1 MTMPLRRAMAVAWVA
16 LTLGLGCAGA
26 DELRRF
32 AVQLAPDDV
41 LPTGNELISLP
52 TIRAADGALD
62 SFNVLSMR
70 DRGLLEVVGEGGAPA
85 VQPYFEID
93 GQPLPFRA
101 PQWELA
107 EYWIP
112 TARLATDGLERTLTY
127 CVPPGA
133 RAAMIRLTL
142 VNRRA
147 QPVAAHLGVRTSWGA
162 LNRVTYAPV
171 ALRGSREFTTGDTSM
186 FSFITHDTIFA
197 WALNAPGARVQPNPG
212 AGKGAPGI
220 DAVRIFTVAPGA
232 TVEAVFFL
240 SVGLEENSAVHAARV
255 LRENTE
261 RDGVDGVLAKAA
273 AWCRARTG
281 TTGQADLDMLM
292 NRNLLFTALYAWGRT
307 LDTEQLVGITSR
319 SPRYYVSA
327 AYWDRDAMLWS
338 FPGLLD
344 IDPALAREA
353 LDYALTTQLRNT
365 GTHSRYIDGMVL
377 EDGFQLDEAVAPL
390 VALGRYWRQTGDLA
404 FVAGHRAALA
414 ALRARLLGRFDA
426 ATGLYSSL
434 QDSQDEF
441 QKLPFITYANAL
453 SWQAWRELSAL
464 HAALGEADDAAD
476 AAQRADA
483 LKGAI
488 LRHCVAVPPGGR
500 EPIFASATDGRAH
513 VFTEV
518 PPGSQMKLP
527 LVGFVP
533 EDDPTFVRTYDWL
546 HSAAYPYSYSTE
558 PFGLPGSYRVA
569 FTTSWSVADHLRL
582 KRSREHALKIL
593 RASAWDGGIVTE
605 GVDPRTAKM
614 DKAGRAFATAAGY
627 VADAL
632 WQEYVVPARQ
642 KSSTP

>member
-1 MTMPLRRAMAVAWVA
+1 MTMSRRRVWAVAWVA
-16 LTLGLGCAGA
+16 LTLAFGGMNAS
-26 DELRRF
+26 EPRRF
-32 AVQLAPDDV
+32 ALTLAPDDV
-41 LPTGNELISLP
+41 LPTGNELIALP
-52 TIRAADGALD
+52 TIRAGDGALD

-70 DRGLLEVVGEGGAPA
+70 DRGLVEVVGEGGAPA
-85 VQPYFEID
+85 LQPYFEIE
-93 GQPLPFRA
+93 GKPLPFRA
-101 PQWELA
+101 PQWELI

-112 TARLATDGLERTLTY
+112 TARLVTDGLELTLTY
-127 CVPPGA
+127 CVPPSA
-133 RAAMIRLTL
+133 RAALIRLTV
-142 VNRRA
+142 VNRRPQA
-147 QPVAAHLGVRTSWGA
+147 VSARLGVRTSWGA

-171 ALRGSREFTTGDTSM
+171 ALRGTREFTVGDTSV
-186 FSFITHDTIFA
+186 FSFITHDTHFA
-197 WALNAPGARVQPNPG
+197 WALNAPGAQVQPSSNGEKRVPG
-212 AGKGAPGI
+212 V
-220 DAVRIFTVAPGA
+220 DAVRTFTVAPGA
-232 TVEAVFFL
+232 SAAADFFL
-240 SVGLEENSAVHAARV
+240 SVGLEENSSVHAVRV

-281 TTGQADLDMLM
+281 TTGQTDLDLLM

-307 LDTEQLVGITSR
+307 IDTEQLVGVTSR

-390 VALGRYWRQTGDLA
+390 IALGRYWRQTGDRA
-404 FVAGHRAALA
+404 FVAGHRAAMA
-414 ALRARLLGRFDA
+414 ALRERLLSRFDA

-453 SWQAWRELSAL
+453 SWQAWGELAAL
-464 HAALGEADDAAD
+464 YSALGETDASVD
-476 AAQRADA
+476 AGQRAAA
-483 LKGAI
+483 LKAAI
-488 LRHCVAVPPGGR
+488 LHHCVAVPPGG
-500 EPIFASATDGRAH
+500 EAPIFASATDGRTH

-518 PPGSQMKLP
+518 PPGSQMKLA
-527 LVGFVP
+527 LVGLVT
-533 EDDPTFVRTYDWL
+533 EQDPVFARTYEWL
-546 HSAAYPYSYSTE
+546 HSPAYAYSYSAE

-582 KRSREHALKIL
+582 QRSRDHALKIL
-593 RASAWDGGIVTE
+593 RTSAWDGGIITE

-632 WQEYVVPARQ
+632 WQEFVRPQRP
-642 KSSTP
+642 KFSTP